1 MNKNFVF
8 SVWRIIF
15 SSNINEVIRPV
26 LNFFFYKKISQ
37 VQKKKKKHKNV
48 YKKHLSSNI
57 KSLRQFR
64 FLTNFL

>member
-37 VQKKKKKHKNV
+37 VQKKQKK
-48 YKKHLSSNI
+48 NI
-57 KSLRQFR
+57 KMCIK
-64 FLTNFL
+64 NI